1 MNKEE
6 YSKKLIAEVVKSIL
20 NHGGTD
26 MLSSIILT
34 GSFGR
39 GEPTWTE
46 DVNGDVELKS
56 DVEIAL
62 IRKPSVGQGRVV
74 ELIEKVK
81 KEYKED
87 LNPMSFNESRVKKA
101 YNYNYTFIEPR
112 YKTLLT
118 FDLFNGSKTI
128 WGHDYLSEK
137 KVSIEDVDPFEAKRL
152 VANRIGELVYL
163 THLDNNNYLRKQ
175 WKGKLMLA
183 IGSAWLIL
191 KKKYVS
197 SYHGQYYILTND
209 KTIISD
215 IDDSFIKDYIDTFM
229 FLRESGSEYEVTD
242 HALRK
247 YVSKINDFFENNN
260 VGTSKVTNIM
270 RWVKYFIK
278 YVRTGLSFG
287 LFGFENKILSSLIS
301 QFEKGEVEK
310 LRHTAQVWHNCI
322 Y

>member
-6 YSKKLIAEVVKSIL
+6 YSQKLIDNVVSSIL
-20 NHGGTD
+20 NLGGTD

-46 DVNGDVELKS
+46 DENGDVELKS

-62 IRKPSVGQGRVV
+62 IRKPSVGQSRVV

-101 YNYNYTFIEPR
+101 YNYNYTFTEPR

-118 FDLFNGSKTI
+118 FDLFNGSKTV
-128 WGHDYLSEK
+128 WGYDYLADK
-137 KVSIEDVDPFEAKRL
+137 KVSIEDVDPYEAKRL

-163 THLDNNNYLRKQ
+163 TQQNDNDYIRKQ

-183 IGSAWLIL
+183 IASAWLVL
-191 KKKYVS
+191 EKKYVS
-197 SYHGQYYILTND
+197 SYHGQYNILTND
-209 KTIISD
+209 KTITED
-215 IDDSFIKDYIDTFM
+215 LGPEFILDYKDTFK
-229 FLRESGSEYEVTD
+229 FLRECGPEYEVTD
-242 HALRK
+242 NSLRE
-247 YVSKINDFFENNN
+247 YVFKIDSIFENKN
-260 VGTSKVTNIM
+260 VGNPKVTNTM
-270 RWVKYFIK
+270 RWVKYFMK
-278 YVRTGLSFG
+278 YVRTGLSYG
-287 LFGFENKILSSLIS
+287 IIGFENKILSSLIS
-301 QFEKGEVEK
+301 QYESEDLKK
-310 LRHTAQVWHNCI
+310 LQSTAQTWHNCI

>member
-6 YSKKLIAEVVKSIL
+6 YSKMLIDNVVSSIL
-20 NHGGTD
+20 NLGGAD
-26 MLSSIILT
+26 MLTSIILT

-46 DVNGDVELKS
+46 DEHGSVELKS

-62 IRKPSVGQGRVV
+62 IRKPSVGQSCVV
-74 ELIEKVK
+74 ELIERLK
-81 KEYKED
+81 KDYKED
-87 LNPMSFNESRVKKA
+87 LNPMSFNESRVKNA
-101 YNYNYTFIEPR
+101 YNYNYTFMEPR

-118 FDLFNGSKTI
+118 FDLYNESKTV

-137 KVSIEDVDPFEAKRL
+137 EVSIGDVDPYEAKRL

-163 THLDNNNYLRKQ
+163 TQKDNNDYLRKQ

-197 SYHGQYYILTND
+197 SYHGQYNIITND
-209 KTIISD
+209 KNIAGD
-215 IDDSFIKDYIDTFM
+215 LGGGFINDYIETFK
-229 FLRESGSEYEVTD
+229 FLRESGSEYEITEET
-242 HALRK
+242 LRK
-247 YVSKINDFFENNN
+247 YVSKIDAFFENNN

-301 QFEKGEVEK
+301 QFEKGEDEK
-310 LRHTAQVWHNCI
+310 LRYTALVWHNCI

>member
-6 YSKKLIAEVVKSIL
+6 YSKKLIDNVVKSIL
-20 NHGGTD
+20 NLGGAD
-26 MLSSIILT
+26 MLTSIILT

-46 DVNGDVELKS
+46 DGKGNVELKS

-62 IRKPSVGQGRVV
+62 IRKSSVCQSRVV
-74 ELIEKVK
+74 ELIEKLK

-87 LNPMSFNESRVKKA
+87 LNPMSFNESRVKNA
-101 YNYNYTFIEPR
+101 YNYNYTLIAPR

-137 KVSIEDVDPFEAKRL
+137 KVSIEEVDPFEAKRL

-163 THLDNNNYLRKQ
+163 TQNDENNYVRKQ

-191 KKKYVS
+191 KKIYVS
-197 SYHGQYYILTND
+197 SYHGQYSLIAND
-209 KTIISD
+209 KSIAIELGND
-215 IDDSFIKDYIDTFM
+215 FIDDYKRVFI
-229 FLRESGSEYEVTD
+229 FLRDRGEEYEVIDNT
-242 HALRK
+242 LRE
-247 YVSKINDFFENNN
+247 YVARINRLFANYN
-260 VGTSKVTNIM
+260 VGRPKVTNTL
-270 RWVKYFIK
+270 RWVKYFKK
-278 YVRTGLSFG
+278 YIRTGCSYGYL
-287 LFGFENKILSSLIS
+287 GFENKILCSLIS
-301 QFEKGEVEK
+301 QYEQGDTER
-310 LRHTAQVWHNCI
+310 LQRTSHTWHNCI